1 MSFIFSARF
10 AAASAPAALAL
21 LFGAGQAHAQTAQ
34 TTYMI
39 PSLSDF
45 SGPFSTVM
53 PALGGARESVIS
65 WWNTEV
71 GAKIGVKLAMK
82 AYDTRFD
89 AAQTASLWPGVLAE
103 KPLVGFALG
112 GPDLAALQQRLPN
125 DKVVLFSASASNG
138 FAWRPNQWVLSLRPT
153 FVHELVGFIDW
164 YQKTKVGGGR
174 PVKMALVTSEASPSY
189 ADIAK
194 GITAYAKA
202 HPEVLDLV
210 EVVYAEVQPADLT
223 LQMRRVTN
231 AGAEVILAPA
241 SLQQGIAVKR
251 ALQALNK
258 KVPVAFSMHNAPGF
272 IARPMGGLE
281 SLEGDYEAQSG
292 VIATTD
298 EQTEPRKFYDM
309 LTAKYG
315 LKAPWHGI
323 TASGIAQTLALVRA
337 VEASAK
343 KHGGAKLNG
352 DLIHQTILETP
363 ITRASMFG
371 YSHDLTY
378 SISAPFPVYNPKVN
392 VGVVKGGKVTSAVTG
407 HPIPK
412 LERW

>member
-1 MSFIFSARF
+1 MLFKKSIRIAV
-10 AAASAPAALAL
+10 ASAATALVVS
-21 LFGAGQAHAQTAQ
+21 FTAGDVRAQ
-34 TTYMI
+34 TTYVV

-53 PALGGARESVIS
+53 PALGGARESVIN
-65 WWNTEV
+65 WWNAEV
-71 GAKIGVKLAMK
+71 GAKIGVKLLMK

-89 AAQTASLWPGVLAE
+89 TAQTASLWPGILAE

-112 GPDLAALQQRLPN
+112 GPDTAALQQRLPN
-125 DKVVLFSASASNG
+125 DKVVMFLASASNG
-138 FAWRPNQWVLSLRPT
+138 FGWRPNQWVLSMRPT

-164 YQKTKVGGGR
+164 YQKTKVGGTR

-194 GITAYAKA
+194 GIAAYAKA
-202 HPEVLDLV
+202 HPEVLELV
-210 EVVYAEVQPADLT
+210 EIVYAEVQPADLT

-272 IARPMGGLE
+272 IARPMGGIE

-292 VIATTD
+292 VIATAED
-298 EQTEPRKFYDM
+298 TEPKRFYDM
-309 LTAKYG
+309 LTVKYG

-323 TASGIAQTLALVRA
+323 TAAGIAQTLLLVRS
-337 VEASAK
+337 VEAAAK
-343 KHGGAKLNG
+343 KHGPSKLNG
-352 DLIHQTILETP
+352 DLIHQTILNTQ
-363 ITRASMFG
+363 ISSASLFG
-371 YSHDLTY
+371 YSHDLSY
-378 SISAPFPVYNPKVN
+378 NISAPFPVYNPKVN
-392 VGVVKGGKVTSAVTG
+392 IGVVKNGKVTSAVSG
-407 HPIPK
+407 YPIPK

>member
-1 MSFIFSARF
+1 MPSHISRRSV
-10 AAASAPAALAL
+10 AAAAAALAVA
-21 LFGAGQAHAQTAQ
+21 FGAAPLPAAAQAQ
-34 TTYMI
+34 TTYLV

-53 PALGGARESVIS
+53 PALGGARESVLA
-65 WWNTEV
+65 WWNAEV
-71 GAKIGVKLAMK
+71 GARIGVKLAMK

-89 AAQTASLWPGVLAE
+89 AAQTASLWPGVMAE

-153 FVHELVGFIDW
+153 FVHEFVGFIDW
-164 YQKTKVGGGR
+164 YQKNKAGGTR

-194 GITAYAKA
+194 GIAAYAKA
-202 HPEVLDLV
+202 NPQVLDLV
-210 EVVYAEVQPADLT
+210 EIVFAEVQPADLT

-272 IARPMGGLE
+272 ISRPMGGLE
-281 SLEGDYEAQSG
+281 ALEGDYEAQSG

-298 EQTEPRKFYDM
+298 EKTEPRQFYDM

-323 TASGIAQTLALVRA
+323 TSSGIAQTLALVRA
-337 VEASAK
+337 VEAAAK
-343 KHGGAKLNG
+343 KHGSSKLTG
-352 DLIHQTILETP
+352 ELIHKTILETP
-363 ITRASMFG
+363 ITSASMFG
-371 YSHDLTY
+371 YTHDLAY
-378 SISAPFPVYNPKVN
+378 GISAPFPTYQTKVN
-392 VGVVKGGKVTSAVTG
+392 VGVVKAGKVTSAATG

>member
-1 MSFIFSARF
+1 MKFGFSARL
-10 AAASAPAALAL
+10 AASTASAALAL
-21 LFGAGQAHAQTAQ
+21 LLGATGARAQTN
-34 TTYMI
+34 YLV

-53 PALGGARESVIS
+53 PALGGAREATIA
-65 WWNTEV
+65 WWNAEV
-71 GAKIGVKLAMK
+71 GKKIGVNLTMK

-89 AAQTASLWPGVLAE
+89 AAQTASLWPGILAE

-138 FAWRPNQWVLSLRPT
+138 FAWRPNQWVLSARPT

-164 YQKTKVGGGR
+164 YHKTKGGGK

-189 ADIAK
+189 VDIAK

-202 HPEVLDLV
+202 HPEVLNLV

-258 KVPVAFSMHNAPGF
+258 KVPVVFSMHNAPGF
-272 IARPMGGLE
+272 ISRPLGGFE
-281 SLEGDYEAQSG
+281 VLEGDYEAQSG
-292 VIATTD
+292 VIATD
-298 EQTEPRKFYDM
+298 EPTEPKKFYDM
-309 LTAKYG
+309 LVAKYG

-323 TASGIAQTLALVRA
+323 TASGISQTLVLVRS
-337 VEASAK
+337 VEAAAK
-343 KHGGAKLNG
+343 KYGPTKLNG
-352 DLIHQTILETP
+352 DLIHQTILDTP
-363 ITRASMFG
+363 ISGASLFG
-371 YSHDLTY
+371 YSADLSY
-378 SISAPFPVYNPKVN
+378 NISAPFPVYQPKVN
-392 VGVVKGGKVTSAVTG
+392 IGLVKGGKVTTAVTG
-407 HPIPK
+407 YPIPK

>member
-1 MSFIFSARF
+1 MKFGPSIRL
-10 AAASAPAALAL
+10 AASTAMAALAL
-21 LFGAGQAHAQTAQ
+21 LLAATGARAQTN
-34 TTYMI
+34 YMV

-53 PALGGARESVIS
+53 PALAGARESTIA
-65 WWNTEV
+65 WWNAEV
-71 GAKIGVKLAMK
+71 GAKIGVKLNMK

-89 AAQTASLWPGVLAE
+89 AAQTASLWPGILAE
-103 KPLVGFALG
+103 KPLVGFSLG

-138 FAWRPNQWVLSLRPT
+138 FAWRPNQWVLSSRPT

-164 YQKTKVGGGR
+164 YQKTKGGGK

-189 ADIAK
+189 VDIAK
-194 GITAYAKA
+194 GISAFAKS
-202 HPEVLDLV
+202 HPEVLTLV

-258 KVPVAFSMHNAPGF
+258 KVPVVFSMHNAPGF
-272 IARPMGGLE
+272 ISRPLGGYE
-281 SLEGDYEAQSG
+281 ILEGDYEAQSG
-292 VIATTD
+292 VIATD
-298 EQTEPRKFYDM
+298 EGTEPKKFYD
-309 LTAKYG
+309 LLVAKYG

-323 TASGIAQTLALVRA
+323 TASGISQALVLVRS
-337 VEASAK
+337 VEAATK
-343 KHGGAKLNG
+343 KYGPTKLNG
-352 DLIHQTILETP
+352 ELIHQTILDTP
-363 ITRASMFG
+363 ISSASLFG
-371 YSHDLTY
+371 YSADL
-378 SISAPFPVYNPKVN
+378 SFGVSAPFPIYQPKVN
-392 VGVVKGGKVTSAVTG
+392 IGVVKGGKVTTAIIG
-407 HPIPK
+407 YPIPK

>member
-1 MSFIFSARF
+1 MKFGFSARL
-10 AAASAPAALAL
+10 AASTASAALAL
-21 LFGAGQAHAQTAQ
+21 LLGATGARAQTN
-34 TTYMI
+34 YLV

-53 PALGGARESVIS
+53 PALGGAREATIA
-65 WWNTEV
+65 WWNAEV
-71 GAKIGVKLAMK
+71 GKKIGVNLTMK

-89 AAQTASLWPGVLAE
+89 AAQTASLWPGILAE

-138 FAWRPNQWVLSLRPT
+138 FAWRPNQWVLSARPT

-164 YQKTKVGGGR
+164 YQKTKGGGK

-189 ADIAK
+189 VDIAK

-202 HPEVLDLV
+202 HPEVLNLV

-258 KVPVAFSMHNAPGF
+258 KVPVVFSMHNAPGF
-272 IARPMGGLE
+272 ISRPLGGFE
-281 SLEGDYEAQSG
+281 VLEGDYEAQSG
-292 VIATTD
+292 VIATD
-298 EQTEPRKFYDM
+298 EPTEPKKFYDM
-309 LTAKYG
+309 LVAKYG

-323 TASGIAQTLALVRA
+323 TASGISQTLVLVRS
-337 VEASAK
+337 VEAAAK
-343 KHGGAKLNG
+343 KYGPTKLNG
-352 DLIHQTILETP
+352 DLIHQTILDTP
-363 ITRASMFG
+363 ISGASLFG
-371 YSHDLTY
+371 YSADLSY
-378 SISAPFPVYNPKVN
+378 NISAPFPVYQPKVN
-392 VGVVKGGKVTSAVTG
+392 IGLVKGGKVTTAVTG
-407 HPIPK
+407 YPIPK